1 MRSGSRVA
9 GADGI
14 RPYLTRRGK
23 YGLWQDRSYCQP
35 NTVMFADNFQA
46 LVKTPRAEAGNPTW
60 VFRAILYGTEDRS
73 NNEIRRGLRALED
86 VGLVDVKLDP
96 RGGMATATVTW
107 TERAYLPKP
116 TPSPTALAADDERA
130 IEYLTAGIA

>member
-1 MRSGSRVA
+1 MA

-46 LVKTPRAEAGNPTW
+46 LVKTPRGGGKSDMGIPS
-60 VFRAILYGTEDRS
+60 RSLRHDRS

-86 VGLVDVKLDP
+86 VGRVDVKLDP

-116 TPSPTALAADDERA
+116 TPSPTALAADGERA
-130 IEYLTAGIA
+130 IECLTAGIT